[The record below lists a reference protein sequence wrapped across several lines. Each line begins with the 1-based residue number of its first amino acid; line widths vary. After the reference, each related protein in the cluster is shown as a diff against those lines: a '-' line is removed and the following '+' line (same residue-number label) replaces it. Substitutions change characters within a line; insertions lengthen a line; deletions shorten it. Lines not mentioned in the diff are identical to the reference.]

1 MDYKKNWLAN
11 TPWSLIIGEL
21 DITETEEGGPEKSKL
36 LIAPRS
42 IQSWGKT
49 TNNSNPHV
57 N

>member
-42 IQSWGKT
+42 IKSWGKT
-49 TNNSNPHV
+49 KNMFRTV
-57 N
+57 L